1 MGDIIIST
9 MQRLPKNL
17 YLASQVREFDRRA
30 IEDHGLSGY
39 TLMSRA
45 GEAGFA
51 VIGER
56 WPAAGTLAIVCG
68 AGNNAGDGLVVAR
81 LALAANLTVQLLT
94 LRPVDELGGDAAK
107 AWQDFKA
114 AGGEAVE
121 FSESLLAGADIIVDG
136 ILGTGLDRPVG
147 GAFAQAIAAI
157 NEQGK
162 PVLALDIPSGLSADT
177 GLPMGATIKAAATV
191 SFVALK
197 AGLFLGPGPGFC
209 GEVFFAGLDVPDVV
223 YDRADPVAELLQKDE
238 IPELLPPR
246 AKTAHKG
253 DFGHVLIVG
262 GGPGMPG
269 AACLAGEAALRSGA
283 GLVTV
288 ATHPGHLDFF
298 ASRPELMC
306 RGIDEPGQLAPL
318 IEKADVIALGPG
330 LGQDAW
336 ARPLWEAVIAV
347 DCPLVVDADGLNWLA
362 QFPARRNDWILTP
375 HPGEAARLLD
385 TDGKAIQADRLAAV
399 RSLQGKYGGVA
410 VLKGA
415 GTLLSD
421 GNGSPALC
429 RFGNPGMAVP
439 GMGDVLTGLIAGLL
453 AQTRDTIRSARV
465 GVLVHALAGD
475 NAGGDGER
483 GLVAGDLMEWIRKW
497 VNPKA

>member
-1 MGDIIIST
+1 

-30 IEDHGLSGY
+30 IEDHEIPGY

-45 GEAGFA
+45 GEAVFA
-51 VIGER
+51 IVRER
-56 WPAAGTLAIVCG
+56 WPAAATLAIVCG

-81 LALAANLTVQLLT
+81 LAMAASLNVHLMT
-94 LRPVDELGGDAAK
+94 LRPGDELGGDAAT

-121 FSESLLAGADIIVDG
+121 FSESLLESADVIVDG

-147 GAFAQAIAAI
+147 GSFADAIDSI

-162 PVLALDIPSGLSADT
+162 PVLALDIPSGMSADT
-177 GLPMGATIKAAATV
+177 GLSMGTTIKAAVTV

-197 AGLFLGPGPGFC
+197 AGLFLGRGPGLC
-209 GEVFFAGLDVPDVV
+209 GEIFFAGLNVPDAV
-223 YDRADPVAELLQKDE
+223 YDDGDPVAELLQKDE
-238 IPELLPPR
+238 IPRLLPPR
-246 AKTAHKG
+246 AKSAHKG
-253 DFGHVLIVG
+253 KFGHVLIVG

-283 GLVTV
+283 GLVSV
-288 ATHPGHLDFF
+288 ATHPEHLDFF
-298 ASRPELMC
+298 AGRPELMC
-306 RGIDEPGQLAPL
+306 HGIDEPGQLAAL
-318 IEKADVIALGPG
+318 VEKADVIALGPG
-330 LGQDAW
+330 LGQSDW
-336 ARPLWEAVIAV
+336 AKRLWGAVIAI
-347 DCPLVVDADGLNWLA
+347 DRPLVIDADGLNWLA
-362 QFPARRNDWILTP
+362 QFPAQRNDWILTP

-385 TDGKAIQADRLAAV
+385 TESKAIQEDRLAAV
-399 RSLQGKYGGVA
+399 LSLQKKCGGVA

-415 GTLLSD
+415 GTLIND
-421 GNGSPALC
+421 GHGLPALC
-429 RFGNPGMAVP
+429 RFGNPGMAGP

-453 AQTRDTIRSARV
+453 AQTRDVASSARV

-475 NAGGDGER
+475 DASGDGER
-483 GLVAGDLMEWIRKW
+483 GLVAGDLMDWIRKW
-497 VNPKA
+497 VNPKP

>member
-1 MGDIIIST
+1 

-30 IEDHGLSGY
+30 IEDHALPGY
-39 TLMSRA
+39 TLMTRA
-45 GEAGFA
+45 GEAVFA
-51 VIGER
+51 VIRER

-81 LALAANLTVQLLT
+81 LALAANLTVHLLT
-94 LRPVDELGGDAAK
+94 LHPIDRLGGDAAK
-107 AWQDFKA
+107 ACQDFKA

-121 FSESLLAGADIIVDG
+121 FSESLLAGADVIVDG

-177 GLPMGATIKAAATV
+177 GLPMGATINAAATV

-197 AGLFLGPGPGFC
+197 AGLFLGSGPGFC
-209 GEVFFAGLDVPDVV
+209 GEIFFAGLDVPDVV
-223 YDRADPVAELLQKDE
+223 YDHADPVAELLQEDE
-238 IPELLPPR
+238 ILELLPAR

-283 GLVTV
+283 GLVSV

-306 RGIDEPGQLAPL
+306 HGIDEPGQLTAL

-330 LGQDAW
+330 LGQS
-336 ARPLWEAVIAV
+336 
-347 DCPLVVDADGLNWLA
+347 
-362 QFPARRNDWILTP
+362 DW
-375 HPGEAARLLD
+375 
-385 TDGKAIQADRLAAV
+385 
-399 RSLQGKYGGVA
+399 
-410 VLKGA
+410 
-415 GTLLSD
+415 
-421 GNGSPALC
+421 
-429 RFGNPGMAVP
+429 
-439 GMGDVLTGLIAGLL
+439 
-453 AQTRDTIRSARV
+453 
-465 GVLVHALAGD
+465 
-475 NAGGDGER
+475 
-483 GLVAGDLMEWIRKW
+483 
-497 VNPKA
+497 

>member
-1 MGDIIIST
+1 

-17 YLASQVREFDRRA
+17 YLAGQVREFDRRA
-30 IEDHGLSGY
+30 IEDHALPGY
-39 TLMSRA
+39 TLMTRA
-45 GEAGFA
+45 GEAVFA
-51 VIGER
+51 VIRER

-81 LALAANLTVQLLT
+81 LALAAGLSVHLLS
-94 LRPVDELGGDAAK
+94 LRPVEKLAGDAAK

-121 FSESLLAGADIIVDG
+121 FSAALLAGADIVVDG

-147 GAFAQAIAAI
+147 GAFAKAIATI
-157 NEQGK
+157 NAQGK

-177 GLPMGATIKAAATV
+177 GLPMGATIEAAATV

-197 AGLFLGPGPGFC
+197 AGLFLGQGAAFC
-209 GEVFFAGLDVPDVV
+209 GEIFFAGLEVPDVV
-223 YDRADPVAELLQKDE
+223 YDDGDPVVELLQKNE
-238 IPELLPPR
+238 IPALLPPR

-253 DFGHVLIVG
+253 NFGHVLIVG

-283 GLVTV
+283 GLVSV
-288 ATHPGHLDFF
+288 ATHPGQLDFF

-306 RGIDEPGQLAPL
+306 RGIDEPGQLAAL
-318 IEKADVIALGPG
+318 LEKADVVVLGPG
-330 LGQDAW
+330 LGQSDW
-336 ARPLWEAVIAV
+336 ARALWDAVVAI
-347 DCPLVVDADGLNWLA
+347 DRPLVIDADGLNWLA
-362 QFPARRNDWILTP
+362 KFPARSKNWILTP

-385 TDGKAIQADRLAAV
+385 TDGKTIQADRLAAV
-399 RSLQGKYGGVA
+399 GSLQRKYGGVA

-415 GTLLSD
+415 GTLVSD
-421 GNGSPALC
+421 GNGTPALC

-453 AQTRDTIRSARV
+453 AQTRDLARSARV

-475 NAGGDGER
+475 EASGDGER
-483 GLVAGDLMEWIRKW
+483 GLVAGDLMAWIRKW
-497 VNPKA
+497 VNPEV